1 MAESSYTKI
10 ENINGVTLAAIT
22 LEKVSDR
29 EAPIVQNEVVNG
41 SLGTK
46 HRIALDL
53 SAVHM
58 LTSAGIGMLV
68 TLHKT
73 AKGAGGAFCAFGIRP
88 DIMQVLKLTNLHKLV
103 VIAET
108 RDAAMKKVAP

>member
-1 MAESSYTKI
+1 MADSSYTKV
-10 ENINGVTLAAIT
+10 ENINGVTLALIT

-29 EAPIVQNEVVNG
+29 EAPIVQNEVING

-46 HRIALDL
+46 HRIVLDL
-53 SAVHM
+53 SPVHM

-88 DIMQVLKLTNLHKLV
+88 EIMQVLKLTNLHRLV
-103 VIAET
+103 TIAESK
-108 RDAAMKKVAP
+108 DAAVKKVSP